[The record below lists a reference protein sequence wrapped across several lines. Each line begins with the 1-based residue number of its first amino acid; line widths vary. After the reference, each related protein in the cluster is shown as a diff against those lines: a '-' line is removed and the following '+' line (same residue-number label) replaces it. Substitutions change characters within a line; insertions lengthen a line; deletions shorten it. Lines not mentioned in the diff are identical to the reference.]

1 MEVVRTLICKLA
13 PTPKQAAE
21 IDATLDAF
29 ASACNRIAEVARSI
43 HSTNKVLVQKAC
55 YREIRDT
62 FDLSANLT
70 IRAIAR
76 VCAALKVPEK
86 AHSTFAPTS
95 IDYDARIFSFR
106 EWDWTFSL
114 TLLHSRQRIE
124 AKLGERQKSM
134 LKGRKPTAAVLVKRR
149 DGGYFLHVQLTDV
162 APEPITP
169 KDVIGVDLG
178 VKNLATTDDG
188 ETFSGNDVEKC
199 RQKYQKIRDTCQ
211 KKGTKSAKRKL
222 RKVRMR
228 ESRFKANENHVISRR
243 LIEKAKGTG
252 SAIGC
257 EDLAGIGERTTV
269 NKAQRSRMNGW
280 AFFQLRCFLTYKAAL
295 AGIPLIPVDP
305 RNTSRECSACGYTA
319 KNNRRSRDQFE
330 CRQCGFACCADVN
343 AARNIRSRAKVMWPI
358 VGDVDTGLRTPVK
371 STCKPRPSGLGS

>member
-13 PTPKQAAE
+13 PTPEQAAE

-55 YREIRDT
+55 YREVRDT
-62 FDLSANLT
+62 FGLSANLT

-86 AHSTFAPTS
+86 AHSAFDPTS

-114 TLLHSRQRIE
+114 TLLYSRQRIE
-124 AKLGERQKSM
+124 AKFGERQRSM

-149 DGGYFLHVQLTDV
+149 DGGYFLHVQLTDE
-162 APEPITP
+162 APEPIAS

-188 ETFSGNDVEKC
+188 ETFSGYDVEKC
-199 RQKYQKIRDTCQ
+199 RQKYQRIRRTCQ

-222 RKVRMR
+222 RKVRSK
-228 ESRFKANENHVISRR
+228 ESRFRANENHVIAKTIVS
-243 LIEKAKGTG
+243 KAKDTAC
-252 SAIGC
+252 AIGC
-257 EDLAGIGERTTV
+257 EDLAGIGERTTAQ
-269 NKAQRSRMNGW
+269 KANRNRLKGW
-280 AFFQLRCFLTYKAAL
+280 AFYQLRCFLTYKAAL
-295 AGIPLIPVDP
+295 AEIPVIPVNP

-319 KNNRRSRDQFE
+319 KNNRRSRDHFE

-343 AARNIRSRAKVMWPI
+343 AARNIKTRAAVMLPN
-358 VGDVDTGLRTPVK
+358 VGIADTGDRIPVEI
-371 STCKPRPSGLGS
+371 TYKPPVLAVGS